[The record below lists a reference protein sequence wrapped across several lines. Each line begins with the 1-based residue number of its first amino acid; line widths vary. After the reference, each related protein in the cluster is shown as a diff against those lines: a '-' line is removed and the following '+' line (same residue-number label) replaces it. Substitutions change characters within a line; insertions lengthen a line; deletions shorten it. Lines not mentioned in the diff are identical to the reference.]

1 MDLVLENIPSMKI
14 FHNIFLTF
22 VVKSVD
28 LIQDCL
34 LIKIQK
40 SWEYG
45 VSSWRKIHHLS
56 GRFRHCIERKA
67 AELPEHSYYLEDIR
81 H

>member
-34 LIKIQK
+34 VIKIQK
-40 SWEYG
+40 S
-45 VSSWRKIHHLS
+45 
-56 GRFRHCIERKA
+56 
-67 AELPEHSYYLEDIR
+67 
-81 H
+81 